1 MNIDGVD
8 ASVSGIKEV
17 PVPGDWASLTVP
29 GEVGGGARRRAKAAN
44 WSSERFKKG

>member
-29 GEVGGGARRRAKAAN
+29 GEVGGGAA
-44 WSSERFKKG
+44 ETGRFLFATHTP